1 MNEQQKNQ
9 SNLLQKR
16 ISDVIEQEITS
27 RLTGSDFF
35 KRKQEGFMGNAGES
49 FGDLPEATRTSAVFG
64 MRSGYVDK

>member
-9 SNLLQKR
+9 SNLLQNR
-16 ISDVIEQEITS
+16 IKGAVEDEITS

-49 FGDLPEATRTSAVFG
+49 FGDLPEATRTSAIFG
-64 MRSGYVDK
+64 IRSGYVDK

>member
-16 ISDVIEQEITS
+16 ISDAIEDEMTYII
-27 RLTGSDFF
+27 GSDFF

-49 FGDLPEATRTSAVFG
+49 FGDLPEATRTSAIFG
-64 MRSGYVDK
+64 IRSGYVDK